1 MAVSLHETLHDE
13 NATTCET
20 KENRGGPGRTRT
32 CNQIVM
38 SDRL

>member
-1 MAVSLHETLHDE
+1 LGKRA
-13 NATTCET
+13 ATASSATQAIDG
-20 KENRGGPGRTRT
+20 NGGGPGRTRT